1 MVHVQR
7 AAFLCLLSL
16 LKRSY
21 ILIAALIEE
30 LVELYKPI
38 RLLRGRRH
46 LLLPRHK
53 LILILLI
60 QVHLCLIVFICHTNN
75 VDDID
80 TELVFPLR
88 SETHTKNPLTTSK
101 KKKKLLRTASS
112 NERSDY
118 ATSTEKKPHCNTLDS
133 PTNPPIKRFLERQRS
148 LTGTETEIGN
158 DADGVD
164 EESGH
169 TTWLVKMGKKYET
182 VLDSLPARCIG
193 TICNIVLTGGFFL
206 FFIFCIAALFS
217 LSYLY
222 DHKDSGKQ
230 NKLIILNII
239 VFQ

>member
-1 MVHVQR
+1 MDELSMHSETLDSLNVDGLRQR
-7 AAFLCLLSL
+7 KPPILS
-16 LKRSY
+16 SS
-21 ILIAALIEE
+21 ANNNNNNNNDDDA
-30 LVELYKPI
+30 
-38 RLLRGRRH
+38 H
-46 LLLPRHK
+46 
-53 LILILLI
+53 
-60 QVHLCLIVFICHTNN
+60 N